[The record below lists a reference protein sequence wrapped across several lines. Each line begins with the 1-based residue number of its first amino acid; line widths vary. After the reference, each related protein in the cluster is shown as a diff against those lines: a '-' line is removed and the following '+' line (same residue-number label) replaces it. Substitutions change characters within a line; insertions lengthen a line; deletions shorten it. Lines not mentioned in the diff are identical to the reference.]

1 MGSFDKNGNL
11 IDPNDAFLYFLLP
24 ITRNANPN
32 EPSVLNHSLDIHA
45 GDVKI
50 VPAKEGGNQ

>member
-50 VPAKEGGNQ
+50 VPAKEGGN